1 MTSSTLSVTRRI
13 GLSREKPQYRQLL
26 MHSLERYRGANRRI
40 VRPKFC
46 SVSAREVCAIASN
59 SRSDFG
65 AIRCSNR
72 LTSSDLFRARLSRV
86 STNGIT
92 IISCPCQR
100 SQTQIAN
107 KQKRRLISDAALAKL
122 IVVLQ
127 NAKFTSVRTMPKLLF
142 DPSTEVQLKSMTPPL
157 CTVNL

>member
-72 LTSSDLFRARLSRV
+72 LTSSDFFRARLSRV

-92 IISCPCQR
+92 IISCPCPR
-100 SQTQIAN
+100 SQTQIEY
-107 KQKRRLISDAALAKL
+107 KQKRRPIPDDALANL
-122 IVVLQ
+122 SVGLYHE
-127 NAKFTSVRTMPKLLF
+127 KFMPVRPLTNLTCG
-142 DPSTEVQLKSMTPPL
+142 PS
-157 CTVNL
+157 